1 MFFLQACQGDKL
13 DGGINLRTTETDG
26 EIHNT
31 YRIPVQA
38 DFLIVY
44 STVKGQCQYNLTII
58 IFFYI
63 YFIYLISLLV

>member
-13 DGGINLRTTETDG
+13 DGGISLSHTETDG
-26 EIHNT
+26 EVHNT

-44 STVKGQCQYNLTII
+44 STVKGE
-58 IFFYI
+58 YI
-63 YFIYLISLLV
+63 YIYMFLLTEKNIMQNLI

>member
-13 DGGINLRTTETDG
+13 DSGINLSHTETDG
-26 EIHNT
+26 EVHNT

-44 STVKGQCQYNLTII
+44 STVKGEYVC
-58 IFFYI
+58 
-63 YFIYLISLLV
+63 V